1 MTSYLP
7 ACAVTSI
14 LTLLGTS
21 SLYAQQDPERPIDPS
36 VFADQEPAN
45 QDRPPA
51 PDAGAF
57 PGFMDSQR
65 GGSGFTSRF
74 DPAFNPAFGVI
85 LDGFA
90 LFADAGSE
98 ERESAYDRVELR
110 AVEFDIASRIDP
122 LGWAYVVAE
131 FGNEGGGEYN
141 FELLES
147 AVWFDT
153 LPNNFSVRAGRYF
166 SDIGKWNTIHIH
178 DRPYPFA
185 EGVREEY
192 FGGSLISN
200 GLELHH
206 WFGVGEV
213 PVRWSIG
220 ISSGFE
226 GHSHPVLAFEGGH
239 DEEEEGEGHHHHGFA
254 SESEGDRGLDNF
266 AFTGRISAQH
276 DVAGGFFQWGASAF
290 FTDAGL
296 LEEHDDAG
304 APEFFELGQNT
315 IALDFLYRTADG
327 TNNTSRSAGVEL
339 FLNDRDIFDEDTETI
354 GSGEGVGLSAFYEQ
368 GISQDW
374 SLGAQASWWEHAD
387 KEDGGDWFTG
397 EDAGRQ
403 VAVYATWQLS
413 HFQRIR
419 FALANFD
426 PMPGEDA
433 DWVIAAQ
440 WVGILGSHHHAL
452 DW

>member
-1 MTSYLP
+1 M
-7 ACAVTSI
+7 
-14 LTLLGTS
+14 
-21 SLYAQQDPERPIDPS
+21 
-36 VFADQEPAN
+36 
-45 QDRPPA
+45 
-51 PDAGAF
+51 
-57 PGFMDSQR
+57 
-65 GGSGFTSRF
+65 
-74 DPAFNPAFGVI
+74 
-85 LDGFA
+85 
-90 LFADAGSE
+90 
-98 ERESAYDRVELR
+98 
-110 AVEFDIASRIDP
+110 
-122 LGWAYVVAE
+122 
-131 FGNEGGGEYN
+131 
-141 FELLES
+141 
-147 AVWFDT
+147 
-153 LPNNFSVRAGRYF
+153 
-166 SDIGKWNTIHIH
+166 
-178 DRPYPFA
+178 
-185 EGVREEY
+185 
-192 FGGSLISN
+192 
-200 GLELHH
+200 
-206 WFGVGEV
+206 
-213 PVRWSIG
+213 
-220 ISSGFE
+220 
-226 GHSHPVLAFEGGH
+226 
-239 DEEEEGEGHHHHGFA
+239 
-254 SESEGDRGLDNF
+254 
-266 AFTGRISAQH
+266 
-276 DVAGGFFQWGASAF
+276 AGGFFQWGASAF

-315 IALDFLYRTADG
+315 FALDFLYRTVDG